1 MVIEN
6 QIENQSRKQSIIEPM
21 IVCDPEIR
29 QNKEIT
35 ELLIE
40 KSNTTI
46 HDQCDVEEELADV
59 LRVRDDSDDAES
71 VLSNLSES
79 RPKPTTKVLKTR
91 KQLIFRIKQ
100 TCEHLQILPE
110 DVRKM
115 RLHRKRKNSLE
126 RILKEKIGLLVTT
139 KAEEHAGIPQG
150 KPERIEFCVKILY
163 KFDLSCM
170 LIVEKAVSW
179 LNTGYEIKDLART
192 IDSDPD
198 CRQEL
203 QSALRD
209 FISESEYCD
218 VIQEYASPGVRILL
232 AHMYP
237 LVNCLKKV
245 GNVPTEPLP
254 AEVKNAVMSGAIRN
268 IIRPPMRGNASI
280 LRPMVK
286 NVRNGLASS
295 NTSLPYF
302 AS

>member
-1 MVIEN
+1 MISAD
-6 QIENQSRKQSIIEPM
+6 QGPPSRKQSIDEPT
-21 IVCDPEIR
+21 IVVDPIIHENNVHEESLI
-29 QNKEIT
+29 QKST
-35 ELLIE
+35 ESVE
-40 KSNTTI
+40 DNS
-46 HDQCDVEEELADV
+46 VEEELADV
-59 LRVRDDSDDAES
+59 LRVQDSSDAES
-71 VLSNLSES
+71 VLSNLSEKS
-79 RPKPTTKVLKTR
+79 RSPPKILKTR
-91 KQLIFRIKQ
+91 KQLILRIKQ
-100 TCEHLQILPE
+100 TCEHLKIPEE

-139 KAEEHAGIPQG
+139 QAEKQAGIPQG
-150 KPERIEFCVKILY
+150 KPERIEFCVRILY

-179 LNTGYEIKDLART
+179 LNTGYEMKDLART

-245 GNVPTEPLP
+245 DKNPSQQLP
-254 AEVKNAVMSGAIRN
+254 PEIQNAVMSGAIRGV
-268 IIRPPMRGNASI
+268 IRPPRCGKASI
-280 LRPMVK
+280 LRPT
-286 NVRNGLASS
+286 VRGPLE
-295 NTSLPYF
+295 PF
-302 AS
+302 RPVVC